1 MSLDYSHIDASKS
14 FEPTEQYEVLRSQCP
29 VHHVAEH
36 DPPFYVVS
44 RFDDVV
50 NTLKQPDLW
59 TNGTGPGVFYQE
71 SGVLGTTDEPDHQ
84 RHRHVL
90 RDAFLPT
97 SIARLEPRIAA
108 IADHYLDQM
117 LPLGEGD
124 FVALYAAPLPADAI
138 SELFGVPEGERE
150 GFREAA
156 DDIAS
161 ALSGGDLALYE
172 PAKKRLGDA
181 IDRGIVVREALLDGA
196 GAPAEE
202 SVIGTVLPDDVISR
216 LAVAR
221 RNGTITPGEARH
233 LGHQVL
239 VAGHETT
246 TSLLGMMLYRLIQ
259 RPELMQRLRDDPAL
273 IPIAIEEA
281 LRFDSP
287 AQGLFRA
294 NSEECTVHG
303 VTIPEGSKLQVLFAS
318 ANRDPRK
325 FDRPDEFDIDRP
337 QKERMGHVA
346 FGWGIHHC
354 IGAPLAR
361 LETKVSF
368 EKILRRMG
376 DIELAGTPVRNDSFV
391 LHGLT
396 SLPLRWRQLA

>member
-1 MSLDYSHIDASKS
+1 MSLDYSHVAASKA
-14 FEPTEQYEVLRSQCP
+14 FEPTEQYEVLRGQCP
-29 VHHVAEH
+29 VHKVTDF
-36 DPPFYVVS
+36 DPAFYVVS

-50 NTLKQPDLW
+50 ATLKQPDLW
-59 TNGTGPGVFYQE
+59 VNGSGPGVFYQE
-71 SGVLGTTDEPDHQ
+71 SGVLGTTDDPDHQ

-97 SIARLEPRIAA
+97 SIARLEPRIAEL
-108 IADHYLDQM
+108 ADHYLDAM

-124 FVALYAAPLPADAI
+124 FVPLYAAPLPAVAI
-138 SELFGVPEGERE
+138 AELFGIPEEERE
-150 GFREAA
+150 GFRQSA
-156 DDIAS
+156 DDIAT
-161 ALSGGDLALYE
+161 ALSTGNMALYE
-172 PAKKRLGDA
+172 PAKQQLGDA
-181 IDRGIVVREALLDGA
+181 IDRAMAVRDRLLDAA
-196 GAPAEE
+196 GAPAEA
-202 SVIGTVLPDDVISR
+202 SVIGEVLPDDVISR

-221 RNGTITPGEARH
+221 RNGTIDGGEARH

-259 RPELMQRLRDDPAL
+259 RPELMQRLRDDPTL

-287 AQGLFRA
+287 AQGLFRTNA
-294 NSEECTVHG
+294 QECVVHG
-303 VTIPEGSKLQVLFAS
+303 ETIPEGSKLQLLFAS

-325 FDRPDEFDIDRP
+325 FDHPDDFDIDRP
-337 QKERMGHVA
+337 QKQIMGHVA

-376 DIELAGTPVRNDSFV
+376 DIELAGNPVRNDSFI

-396 SLPLRWRQLA
+396 SLPLRWTTLA